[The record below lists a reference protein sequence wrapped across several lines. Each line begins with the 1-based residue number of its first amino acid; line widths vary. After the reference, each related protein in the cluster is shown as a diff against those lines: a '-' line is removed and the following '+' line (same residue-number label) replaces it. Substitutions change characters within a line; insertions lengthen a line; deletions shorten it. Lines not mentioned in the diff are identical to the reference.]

1 MWSKGRD
8 TCALVH
14 WMPVS
19 KDHMNLLTMAYETL
33 FFFFLN
39 AFEFHKWVDQNN
51 HSTREALKAP
61 KERREEIYPLLSNLL
76 QYSMDDKEQ
85 GLEVSQ

>member
-1 MWSKGRD
+1 M
-8 TCALVH
+8 
-14 WMPVS
+14 
-19 KDHMNLLTMAYETL
+19 
-33 FFFFLN
+33 
-39 AFEFHKWVDQNN
+39 DQNN